1 MPDSPE
7 LAAAKRLLDAAKD
20 RGFTFERIALGE
32 DATLRGIRESTSWL
46 DEVYVGGLS
55 SGCSAARRRRYSLI
69 VPGGL
74 PVTERISGD
83 ALEVLHTVVFDWD
96 P

>member
-1 MPDSPE
+1 MPENPE

-20 RGFTFERIALGE
+20 RGFIFERIAVGE
-32 DATLRGIRESTSWL
+32 DAPLRGFRESTGWV
-46 DEVYVGGLS
+46 DEVYVGGMS
-55 SGCSAARRRRYSLI
+55 SRCSAARRRRYSLV

-74 PVTERISGD
+74 PVTQRVSGN
-83 ALEVLHTVVFDWD
+83 ALEVLHTVVFDWE

>member
-7 LAAAKRLLDAAKD
+7 LVAAERLLDAAKD

-32 DATLRGIRESTSWL
+32 DAPLRGIRESTSWL

-74 PVTERISGD
+74 PVTERIIGV
-83 ALEVLHTVVFDWD
+83 ALGVC
-96 P
+96 